1 MRDLKTEI
9 LGFMKEAGR
18 PITLKGLIQSLG
30 VETAERNVFKKSLKG
45 LVREGA
51 AVKIRGE
58 RYGLPSKMNLVTGEL
73 SRHPDGYGF
82 VAPETG
88 EGEDVFINPRR
99 LSGAMHGD
107 TVVARVEGLKSG
119 GKKEGSIIRILKRAN
134 KTVVG
139 RFTFSRNFGVVVP
152 SDTRLTGEIIIPS
165 KDTAGAKNGVIV
177 EAEITK
183 WPDRFSGASG
193 KVIEIIGDPKDADV
207 EAEVILRKFGLPI
220 KFPPE
225 VMAEAKGVSPVVTA
239 PDIAGRV
246 DLRGI
251 QTVTI
256 DGETAKDF
264 DDAVSVEKT
273 QGGYKLRVSI
283 ADVSHYVSVGSLLDV
298 EAYERGT
305 SVYFPDRCTPMLPEA
320 LSNGICSLIPRED
333 RLTLTADMDFDG
345 NGNLTRKKFYESV
358 IKSRERLTYT
368 LVKNLLKGE
377 DASLTEK
384 YSHIR
389 ADLTLMEELALKLF
403 EKRFEAGSI
412 DFDLPEPQIIIDI
425 EGRVED
431 IARSERNVAHRIIEE
446 FMLAA
451 NKAVATEF
459 SANKLPF
466 LYRVHAEPDE
476 EDIEGF
482 IEFAGGLGVVLKRDG
497 GPKAFQQ
504 VLKTVAG
511 TPLERLV
518 NHVLLR
524 SMKQAEYSNVN
535 VGHFGLAFGD
545 YTHFTSPIRR
555 YPDLVVHRLLK
566 ARIRGRYN
574 AAERARMEVLLPE
587 IAGRCSKRERKA
599 MEAERESVDLK
610 KVQFMKDKT
619 GEVYPGF
626 VSGVT
631 SFGLFV
637 ELKEYF
643 VEGLIHV
650 SALTDDYYIYDEK
663 RHTLTGERT
672 RRRFRPGDEV
682 TVVVN
687 AVDIERRRIDLLLE
701 GQVAKPPK
709 SLFKKGAGSKGGL
722 STTEGKFNPRFKRA
736 GAGKKGKRR

>member
-1 MRDLKTEI
+1 
-9 LGFMKEAGR
+9 MKEAGR
-18 PITLKGLIQSLG
+18 PLSLKGLVQSLG
-30 VETAERNVFKKSLKG
+30 VEGSDRDAFKKLLKG
-45 LVREGA
+45 LTAEGA
-51 AVKIRGE
+51 VVKIRGD
-58 RYGLPSKMNLVTGEL
+58 RYGLPAKMNLVTGAL
-73 SRHPDGYGF
+73 SCHADGYGF

-88 EGEDVFINPRR
+88 VGEDVFINQRR
-99 LSGAMHGD
+99 MSGAMHGD
-107 TVVARVEGLKSG
+107 TVVARIEGLKSG
-119 GKKEGSIIRILKRAN
+119 GRKEGSIIRVLKRAN
-134 KTVVG
+134 KRVIG

-152 SDTRLTGEIIIPS
+152 SDTRITGEIIIPPRE
-165 KDTAGAKNGVIV
+165 TAGAKNGVIV

-183 WPDRFSGASG
+183 WPDRSSGASG
-193 KVIEIIGDPKDADV
+193 KVIEVIGDPKDADV

-225 VMAEAKGVSPVVTA
+225 VMAEARGVSPVVTGE
-239 PDIAGRV
+239 DISGRV
-246 DLRGI
+246 DLRGLL
-251 QTVTI
+251 TVTI

-273 QGGYKLRVSI
+273 PNGYKLRVSI
-283 ADVSHYVSVGSLLDV
+283 ADVSRYVSEGSPLDA
-298 EAYERGT
+298 EAFERGT

-320 LSNGICSLIPRED
+320 LSNGICSLNPRED
-333 RLTLTADMDFDG
+333 RLTLTAEMDFDRDG
-345 NGNLTRKKFYESV
+345 SLTRKKFYESV

-368 LVKNLLKGE
+368 IVKKLLRNE
-377 DASLTEK
+377 DANLSSR
-384 YSHIR
+384 YSPII
-389 ADLTLMEELALKLF
+389 ADLKLMEELALKLF

-412 DFDLPEPQIIIDI
+412 DFDLPEPQIILDI

-431 IARSERNVAHRIIEE
+431 IVRSERNVAHRIIEE

-451 NKAVATEF
+451 NRAVASEF
-459 SANKLPF
+459 SAYKLPF
-466 LYRVHAEPDE
+466 LYRVHGEPDD

-482 IEFAGGLGVVLKRDG
+482 IEFAGGLGVQLKRGG

-504 VLKTVAG
+504 VLKAVEG

-524 SMKQAEYSNVN
+524 SMKQAEYSAVN

-555 YPDLVVHRLLK
+555 YPDLVVHRILK
-566 ARIRGRYN
+566 SRIRGGYT
-574 AAERARMEVLLPE
+574 ASERERMEVRLPE
-587 IAGRCSKRERKA
+587 IAGHCSKRERKA

-610 KVQFMKDKT
+610 KVQFMKDKS

-643 VEGLIHV
+643 VEGLVHV
-650 SALTDDYYIYDEK
+650 SSLGDDYYIYDEK
-663 RHTLTGERT
+663 HHTLTGERT
-672 RRRFRPGDEV
+672 KRRFRPGDEV

-701 GQVAKPPK
+701 GQEAKAGRFAFKAGSEP
-709 SLFKKGAGSKGGL
+709 KKGAPPFKAR
-722 STTEGKFNPRFKRA
+722 EGRPQPAKFK
-736 GAGKKGKRR
+736 KKGKRR